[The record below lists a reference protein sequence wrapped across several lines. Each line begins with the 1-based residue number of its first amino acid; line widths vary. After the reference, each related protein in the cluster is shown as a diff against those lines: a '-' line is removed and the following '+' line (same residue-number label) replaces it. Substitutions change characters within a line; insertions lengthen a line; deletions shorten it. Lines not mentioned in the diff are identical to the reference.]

1 MQCAIIPLS
10 LSVMP
15 NNIPGGSARS
25 LVEEGEELGPKMDM
39 SHEQQ
44 INLCCCKAWGLSGRA
59 AYFCLS
65 RGIWGGGRST
75 ICQARIRVSVIL
87 LVLASCSDRGILEA
101 LSAPAIL
108 IPGISQSV
116 SLFSI
121 WTGEIYE
128 TLFPY
133 VIIKMLTT

>member
-1 MQCAIIPLS
+1 
-10 LSVMP
+10 MP

-25 LVEEGEELGPKMDM
+25 LVEEDEELGPKMDM
-39 SHEQQ
+39 AHEQQ
-44 INLCCCKAWGLSGRA
+44 INLCCCKAWGLSGTA

-65 RGIWGGGRST
+65 RGIQGARGT
-75 ICQARIRVSVIL
+75 ICQARIRVSVTL

-101 LSAPAIL
+101 LTAPAIL
-108 IPGISQSV
+108 ILGISQSV
-116 SLFSI
+116 SLFSTWI
-121 WTGEIYE
+121 GEIYE